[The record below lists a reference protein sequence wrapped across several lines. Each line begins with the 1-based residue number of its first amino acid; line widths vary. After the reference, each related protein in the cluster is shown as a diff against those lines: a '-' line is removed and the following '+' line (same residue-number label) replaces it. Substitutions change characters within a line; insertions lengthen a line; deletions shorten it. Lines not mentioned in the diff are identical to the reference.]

1 MANLG
6 GNFDAT
12 TVEPQG
18 EYTPIPAGEYRVHI
32 VSSDKKQ
39 NKAQT
44 GHFWELQMEILD
56 GDQQG
61 RKVTERLNLDNPNAT
76 AVDIAARTLSAIC
89 HATGKLSVN
98 DTEELHN
105 LPMVAKVVV
114 TPPRGEYGPGNEI
127 KAYKPDAAGFSAG
140 AKAGAAAGGSFPWKK

>member
-12 TVEPQG
+12 SVEPQG

-32 VSSDKKQ
+32 VSSEKKQ

-44 GHFWELQMEILD
+44 GHYWEMVMEILD

-89 HATGKLSVN
+89 HATGKLSIA

-127 KAYKPDAAGFSAG
+127 KAYKPDASGFAASAP
-140 AKAGAAAGGSFPWKK
+140 KSGGSMPWKK